1 MWQLALSRR
10 KRNLKEGIKFPGFP
24 GCVGTMS
31 KRHFPRSRMTNLL
44 VWQLIVDVMLGVIH
58 KYHNVYDATQRSEL
72 KDEMLKYTNLSSHK
86 LFVRSDLSLE
96 PGVVRYQQ
104 QGEERPIEFQRWA
117 LKTVC
122 HLNLLS
128 PLRWRTGRVWRLEPA
143 WLNWGSAQTSVSSS
157 SCWS

>member
-1 MWQLALSRR
+1 
-10 KRNLKEGIKFPGFP
+10 
-24 GCVGTMS
+24 
-31 KRHFPRSRMTNLL
+31 MTNLL

-104 QGEERPIEFQRWA
+104 QGEERPIEFQR
-117 LKTVC
+117 
-122 HLNLLS
+122 
-128 PLRWRTGRVWRLEPA
+128 
-143 WLNWGSAQTSVSSS
+143 
-157 SCWS
+157 